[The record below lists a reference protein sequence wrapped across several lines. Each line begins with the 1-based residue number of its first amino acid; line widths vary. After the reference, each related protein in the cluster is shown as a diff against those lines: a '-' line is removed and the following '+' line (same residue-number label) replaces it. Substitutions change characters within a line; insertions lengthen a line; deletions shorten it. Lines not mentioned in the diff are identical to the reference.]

1 MHRVVIVGT
10 GGIGRRH
17 IKGFAE
23 TGRAVLSYVEPDT
36 TRRSSAESLYAPQSS
51 QADLEHVDLAAQ
63 DLAVICAP
71 AHRHVDIMMT
81 CARAGLAFLVEKPLA
96 VTMDGVDAVLRQVDD
111 KGIIARV
118 GYTRRN
124 APELKAM
131 RAHVLDGKI
140 GVPKLA
146 YVNASQEFP
155 KYRPDYRETYY
166 SSPEMGGGAIL
177 DAASH
182 SFDAL
187 IWMLGRPTTV
197 GAMHDR
203 MALEGS
209 RTEDT
214 CLVNIRFEGGAM
226 ANLTINQFQKR
237 HVSTF
242 EMIGTCGNL
251 MLDHSTLKFADDDSG
266 AWAEQR
272 DFMEGLAPMEAHQA
286 RFALQ
291 ANAMLD
297 ALEGKPDDLATL
309 EEARLNLALA
319 LAAKRS
325 WLERRIIEIDGSE
338 R

>member
-1 MHRVVIVGT
+1 MYNVLIVGT

-17 IKGFAE
+17 IRGFTE
-23 TGRAVLSYVEPDT
+23 TGRALLSYVEPDPA
-36 TRRSSAESLYAPQSS
+36 RRAEAERQHAPTASHESLE
-51 QADLEHVDLAAQ
+51 QANLAAH

-71 AHRHVDIMMT
+71 ANQHTQIMLT
-81 CARAGLAFLVEKPLA
+81 CARAGLPFLVEKPLA
-96 VTMDGVDAVLRQVDD
+96 VSLDGVEEVIAHVDQA
-111 KGIIARV
+111 GLVARV

-124 APELKAM
+124 APELKAL
-131 RAHVLDGKI
+131 RAQVLDGKI
-140 GVPKLA
+140 GAVKLA
-146 YVNASQEFP
+146 YINASQDFAR
-155 KYRPDYRETYY
+155 YRPDYRETYY

-187 IWMLGRPTTV
+187 IWILGRPVTV

-214 CLVNIRFEGGAM
+214 CLVNIRFAGGAM

-237 HVSTF
+237 FASTF
-242 EMIGTCGNL
+242 EVMGTRGNL
-251 MLDHSTLKFADDDSG
+251 MLEHSTLKFTDNDSG
-266 AWAEQR
+266 AWVEQR
-272 DFMEGLAPMEAHQA
+272 DFMDGLAPMDAHQA
-286 RFALQ
+286 RFAMQ

-297 ALEGKPDDLATL
+297 ALEGKPDELATL

-319 LAAKRS
+319 LSAKRS
-325 WLERRIIEIDGSE
+325 WHERRFISLDGGES
-338 R
+338 